1 MEDTHTLEIRVENL
15 SYVYNP
21 GTPLQINAL
30 EDVNFVLPAGKVLG
44 ILGGTGSGKTT
55 LIKNLNGLLLP
66 TKGRV
71 LVDDVESS
79 QYGAGLRRK
88 VGIVFQRPE
97 RQLFE
102 STVARDISFALRRFS
117 ELNEAAIQDRVRAA
131 AGLVGL
137 DIEVVAE
144 RSPVELSGGEKRKA
158 AIAGV
163 LVNDPEVLILDE
175 PAVGL
180 DLPSITELVA
190 FVRQLNESKGRTV
203 VIVSHDMEAFLPV
216 LNLLMVLS
224 DGRVAAF
231 GHPGEVCEALGEDA
245 AMRNLLPGLALLI
258 QDLRK
263 AGYPIS
269 ETEVNIPV
277 LVDRLLQL
285 RGTI

>member
-1 MEDTHTLEIRVENL
+1 MEDTSTLEIRVENL

-30 EDVNFVLPAGKVLG
+30 EEVNFLLPAGKVLG

-117 ELNEAAIQDRVRAA
+117 ELPEAEIQDRVRAA
-131 AGLVGL
+131 ADLVGL

-144 RSPVELSGGEKRKA
+144 RSPIELSGGEKRKA

-163 LVNDPEVLILDE
+163 LVNDPEILILDE

-180 DLPSITELVA
+180 DLPSTTELVEL
-190 FVRQLNESKGRTV
+190 VRQLNES
-203 VIVSHDMEAFLPV
+203 
-216 LNLLMVLS
+216 
-224 DGRVAAF
+224 
-231 GHPGEVCEALGEDA
+231 
-245 AMRNLLPGLALLI
+245 
-258 QDLRK
+258 
-263 AGYPIS
+263 
-269 ETEVNIPV
+269 
-277 LVDRLLQL
+277 
-285 RGTI
+285 RGGQSS

>member
-1 MEDTHTLEIRVENL
+1 VEDTRTLEIQVENL

-30 EDVNFVLPAGKVLG
+30 EAVNFVLPAGKVLG

-117 ELNEAAIQDRVRAA
+117 ELNEAEIQDRVTAA
-131 AGLVGL
+131 ADLVGL
-137 DIEVVAE
+137 DIEVLAE
-144 RSPVELSGGEKRKA
+144 RSPIELSGGEKRKA

-180 DLPSITELVA
+180 DLPSTTELVEL
-190 FVRQLNESKGRTV
+190 VRQLNESKGRAV

-224 DGRVAAF
+224 EGRVAAF
-231 GHPGEVCEALGEDA
+231 GPPGEVCEALGEDA

-258 QDLRK
+258 HDLRK

-269 ETEVNIPV
+269 QTEVRIPI